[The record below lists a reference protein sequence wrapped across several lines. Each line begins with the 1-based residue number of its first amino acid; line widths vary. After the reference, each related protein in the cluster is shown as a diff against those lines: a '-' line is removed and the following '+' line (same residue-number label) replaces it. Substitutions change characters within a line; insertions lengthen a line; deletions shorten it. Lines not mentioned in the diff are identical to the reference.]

1 MKASSLPRIFL
12 LSPLWYLLKV
22 LEGSHLLFVLP
33 CWDPHLWLHYK
44 TRCHL
49 LLYVYWFD
57 LVSRALEMVQPTE
70 ISTCNMWQHTVTDKL
85 IKMVNFFKLGNEMWR
100 WINQH
105 DTSVGKWVRFLSGTQ
120 NFSLSHARVMF
131 INSPSHFITELKFH
145 HLY

>member
-105 DTSVGKWVRFLSGTQ
+105 DTSVGQRKILSP
-120 NFSLSHARVMF
+120 RIF
-131 INSPSHFITELKFH
+131 INLSLLTMNSIALILAVCRTPIIYELS
-145 HLY
+145 